1 MNSKTFIIA
10 ILIITVILSSYLEI
24 KSFESK
30 KINKFTS
37 DTIII
42 DTNVLEFYNRVIHE
56 YFDDNSYS
64 AMNLLNGM
72 VVTETNS
79 HKDIQMRDSAG
90 MRVNFYL
97 RSGDIALRIPGFETK
112 FGFYIAYNNISESE
126 FDTLSKITNLGPTL
140 EPSDFIRSSTSEYT
154 NPVYIRVPLTQN
166 TVYSFYLK
174 GKHNAAI
181 TIYPVYGLLRLRSA
195 YIQGNEF
202 KLAVDIKINT
212 AGQNQ
217 FRRNIVSVKQLET
230 NTPDRFI
237 LYQNYPNP
245 FNSITN
251 IRFDIPRSSQVKLI
265 IYDALGREVAVLV
278 NEKLSAGNYEV
289 DWPAP
294 MGDGSGYPSG
304 VYFYSFK
311 TETFNETKRMVLIK

>member
-140 EPSDFIRSSTSEYT
+140 EPSDFIRSSTSE
-154 NPVYIRVPLTQN
+154 
-166 TVYSFYLK
+166 
-174 GKHNAAI
+174 
-181 TIYPVYGLLRLRSA
+181 
-195 YIQGNEF
+195 
-202 KLAVDIKINT
+202 
-212 AGQNQ
+212 
-217 FRRNIVSVKQLET
+217 
-230 NTPDRFI
+230 
-237 LYQNYPNP
+237 
-245 FNSITN
+245 
-251 IRFDIPRSSQVKLI
+251 
-265 IYDALGREVAVLV
+265 
-278 NEKLSAGNYEV
+278 
-289 DWPAP
+289 
-294 MGDGSGYPSG
+294 
-304 VYFYSFK
+304 
-311 TETFNETKRMVLIK
+311 

>member
-1 MNSKTFIIA
+1 M
-10 ILIITVILSSYLEI
+10 
-24 KSFESK
+24 
-30 KINKFTS
+30 
-37 DTIII
+37 
-42 DTNVLEFYNRVIHE
+42 
-56 YFDDNSYS
+56 
-64 AMNLLNGM
+64 
-72 VVTETNS
+72 
-79 HKDIQMRDSAG
+79 
-90 MRVNFYL
+90 
-97 RSGDIALRIPGFETK
+97 
-112 FGFYIAYNNISESE
+112 
-126 FDTLSKITNLGPTL
+126 
-140 EPSDFIRSSTSEYT
+140 
-154 NPVYIRVPLTQN
+154 PLTQN